1 MRAQFGRFRTSR
13 ISDPGALPPG
23 GSKRSPIEA
32 GRPSKGHMASWLEG
46 LSIRTRIILLT
57 LAILCPVAAILV
69 WHLVS
74 DVGEARD
81 AAHDKVRILATATA
95 ADLQRL
101 LAQAETI
108 LARLATRPMVKELD
122 PTRCDPLIA
131 DYVRLNPEYNAF
143 GVRDVHGNVICAYLA
158 NPVPQ
163 LSAERYPWFAEAL
176 RAGRFRASDVMVGPR
191 TGRRAIALTYPIRDD
206 AGSMIG
212 LLILQIDLLTLSQQL
227 LATTPA
233 NAVVTV
239 TDPSQAVLIRSVEAD
254 TYIGTR
260 PAAGEPDP
268 ARGARDGTLAANGRD
283 GVARLFA
290 FLTVPGVEWRV
301 SASLP
306 QAEVFAPYR
315 ATLIRTVGIGAA
327 LIALALGL
335 AWRLSAAIVKP
346 IAELEGAAA
355 RVAAGD
361 DAVRAAIHGP
371 PELRSVARQFN
382 RTLDARALSEARL
395 RGIFESAVDAIITAD
410 EHQIIVQAN
419 PAAATM
425 LRCSLNE
432 LIGSPLRRFV
442 PERFREQHE
451 RDVRD
456 FGADAVG
463 ARHMGPQRDV
473 MAQSADGEEFPI
485 EASISHLSVEG
496 RPLYTVILRD
506 ITARRHAEYEQ
517 RAGNA
522 RLAASRAELR
532 RLVAALDSAQ
542 ESERGR
548 IARELHDDLQQ
559 TLAAIR
565 MDAAAARDKLAPDPA
580 AASAL
585 LAGVDA
591 LASAAIVSTRRIVND
606 LQPRMLEDLGLVAAL
621 EALVRQF
628 SQRSGIACQL
638 EARDDLNHAALDS
651 ASTQAALYR
660 VVQEALNNVLK
671 HARASAVQIRLEGT
685 ADGDLA
691 LRVSD
696 NGQGMQSCDRDKPQ
710 SFGLLGMQ
718 ERVRAL
724 GGVLHIDSEP
734 GAGTVIEV
742 RVPVA
747 APRQ

>member
-1 MRAQFGRFRTSR
+1 
-13 ISDPGALPPG
+13 
-23 GSKRSPIEA
+23 
-32 GRPSKGHMASWLEG
+32 MASWLEG

-57 LAILCPVAAILV
+57 LAILGPVAVILV
-69 WHLVS
+69 WHLAD

-81 AAHDKVRILATATA
+81 AAHDKVRILATGTA

-101 LAQAETI
+101 LAQAETL
-108 LARLATRPMVKELD
+108 LARLAARPLVQALD
-122 PTRCDPLIA
+122 PQRCDPLIKE
-131 DYVRLNPEYNAF
+131 YVRLNPEYNAF
-143 GVRDVHGNVICAYLA
+143 GVRDLAGNVVCAYLA
-158 NPVPQ
+158 NPVQQ
-163 LSAERYPWFAEAL
+163 LGAESYPWFAQAV

-191 TGRRAIALTYPIRDD
+191 TGRRAIALTHPIRND
-206 AGSMIG
+206 AGTIVG
-212 LLILQIDLLTLSQQL
+212 VLILQIDLLTLSQQL

-233 NAVVTV
+233 NALVSVS
-239 TDPSQAVLIRSVEAD
+239 DPSGAVLIRSAEAD
-254 TYIGTR
+254 AYIGTR
-260 PAAGEPDP
+260 PAADEPDP
-268 ARGARDGTLAANGRD
+268 ARGARDGTFAASGGD

-290 FLTVPGVEWRV
+290 FQTLPGVEWRV
-301 SASLP
+301 YASLP
-306 QAEVFAPYR
+306 QAEVFAPYH
-315 ATLIRTVGIGAA
+315 AMLMRTVGIG
-327 LIALALGL
+327 LGLVALAFGL

-346 IAELEGAAA
+346 IARLEATAA

-361 DAVRAAIHGP
+361 DSMRATVDGP

-410 EHQIIVQAN
+410 ESQTIVQAN

-425 LRCSLNE
+425 LRCSLDE
-432 LIGSPLRRFV
+432 LIGAPLRRFV
-442 PERFREQHE
+442 PARFREQHE

-456 FGADAVG
+456 FGNDTVG
-463 ARHMGPQRDV
+463 ARHMGPRRDV
-473 MAQSADGEEFPI
+473 TALRANGQEFPI
-485 EASISHLSVEG
+485 EASISHLNVDG
-496 RPLYTVILRD
+496 RRLYTVILRD
-506 ITARRHAEYEQ
+506 ITARKQAEGEQ

-532 RLVAALDSAQ
+532 RLVAALDKVQ

-565 MDAAAARDKLAPDPA
+565 MDVAAARDKLALDPA
-580 AASAL
+580 AAAQML
-585 LAGVDA
+585 DGVDA

-628 SQRSGIACQL
+628 SQRSGIACHL
-638 EARDDLNHAALDS
+638 DARDDLSHDALEG
-651 ASTQAALYR
+651 ASTKAALYR

-671 HARASAVQIRLEGT
+671 HAQASVVHIRLEGT
-685 ADGDLA
+685 AHGELA
-691 LRVSD
+691 LRIRD
-696 NGQGMQSCDRDKPQ
+696 DGRGMRESDRDKPQ
-710 SFGLLGMQ
+710 SFGLLSMK

-724 GGVLHIDSEP
+724 GGTLHIVSEP

-742 RVPVA
+742 RVPA
-747 APRQ
+747 AAARMAPHPMAAAE